1 MAMEGSTSRSPPTS
15 ARRESSS
22 CSTWEGS
29 LLFPTSGEEGE
40 KLGALCVRDS
50 WCGGSLSCMYVH
62 TQCGTVHVQCT
73 YLLAEAAHQYQI
85 VEVS

>member
-40 KLGALCVRDS
+40 KLGALCVRETAGVVVA
-50 WCGGSLSCMYVH
+50 C
-62 TQCGTVHVQCT
+62 HVCT
-73 YLLAEAAHQYQI
+73 YIHSVVLFLYN
-85 VEVS
+85 VRTCWPKLPTNTR